1 MKRCIITGATGFIGA
16 NLLRTLLQKGHE
28 VHVLLRPGYNPQ
40 RLQDV
45 RDQAQLHI
53 IDLLDAEDTGQVLQA
68 IKADWIFHLA
78 AHGAYSWQTDAQQM
92 IQTNLTSTINLIESC
107 AKVGF
112 EAFVNTGSSSE
123 YGFKNHPPLED
134 EIVKPNSMYAITKVA
149 ATQYCQYVA
158 DQQEL
163 PIATLRLYSAY
174 GPYEDERRFIATLV
188 RRGLQGELP
197 PLVNPDTARDY
208 VYVEDV
214 CDAYLLAA
222 SKISLELGAIY
233 NIGSGVQTT
242 IRQAVEMARKLMHI
256 DVVPDWNSMPNRSWD
271 TSVWVANND
280 KAIKEL
286 GWRPQHD
293 FQSGLERTIEWM
305 KKTKNSAT

>member
-1 MKRCIITGATGFIGA
+1 MKRCIITGATGFVGA
-16 NLLRTLLQKGHE
+16 NLLRKLLREGHE
-28 VHVLLRPGYNPQ
+28 VHVLARPGYDPK
-40 RLQDV
+40 RLEEV
-45 RDQAQLHI
+45 RDQVRIHV
-53 IDLLDAEDTGQVLQA
+53 IDLLESEDTFQVLQS
-68 IKADWIFHLA
+68 IKAEWIFHLA

-107 AKVGF
+107 AKIGF

-158 DQQEL
+158 ELQEL
-163 PIATLRLYSAY
+163 PLATLRLYSAY
-174 GPYEDERRFIATLV
+174 GPYEDERRFVPALV
-188 RRGLQGELP
+188 SHGLKGQLP

-222 SKISLELGAIY
+222 TKISLELGAVY
-233 NIGSGVQTT
+233 NIGSGGQTT
-242 IRQAVEMARKLMHI
+242 IRQAVEIARKLMHL
-256 DVVPDWNSMPNRSWD
+256 DCDPNWNSMPNRTWD

-280 KAIKEL
+280 KAAKEL
-286 GWRPQHD
+286 GWHPKHD
-293 FQSGLERTIEWM
+293 FESGLQKTIDWM
-305 KKTKNSAT
+305 KERQE

>member
-1 MKRCIITGATGFIGA
+1 MKRCIVTGATGFVGA
-16 NLLRTLLQKGHE
+16 NLLRKLLREGHE
-28 VHVLLRPGYNPQ
+28 VHVLVRPGHNAK
-40 RLQDV
+40 RIEDV
-45 RDQAQLHI
+45 RDQMQIHV
-53 IDLLDAEDTGQVLQA
+53 IDLLEAEDSFQVVQS

-92 IQTNLTSTINLIESC
+92 IETNLHSTINLIESC

-123 YGFKNHPPLED
+123 YGFKNHPPRED

-158 DQQEL
+158 ELQEL

-174 GPYEDERRFIATLV
+174 GPYEDERRFVPTLV
-188 RRGLQGELP
+188 SHGLKGRLP

-214 CDAYLLAA
+214 CEAYLLAA
-222 SKISLELGAIY
+222 TKISLELGAVY
-233 NIGSGVQTT
+233 NIGSGGQTT
-242 IRQAVEMARKLMHI
+242 IRQAVEMAKKLMKL
-256 DVVPDWNSMPNRSWD
+256 DCDPNWNSMPNRNWD

-280 KAIKEL
+280 KAAKEL
-286 GWRPQHD
+286 GWQPKHD
-293 FQSGLERTIEWM
+293 FEAGLQKTIEWM
-305 KKTKNSAT
+305 KEKHC